1 MKQAVVVLGSLDRAS
16 HKWITLL
23 SIGRKLARIKECAFH
38 DEPPADPWA
47 DREKYY
53 YVPAET
59 LSRDQHPD
67 EAAAWTVDDLFGG
80 VVAYEFMSTK
90 LITHPLIAPDAT
102 APRGWSSAFPRQVR
116 NVVLPG
122 FSVFSAEDLIAAGDR
137 LLPNGPIRV
146 KDPYAEGGDGQWV
159 LKSAN
164 ELRRLCEIMPPE
176 ILTHGLVAE
185 EDLAKTRTYS
195 VGQLC
200 VDGTE
205 LSYFGEQRLTTDNN
219 GRKTYGG
226 TKFRAVPGDWG
237 LLSDQID
244 DPNARHVIAAARHYD
259 ACANRTLGMMASRKN
274 YDVIT
279 GTDARGEVKTA
290 VLEQSWRAGGA
301 TPGEVLALEAF
312 KQEPSLVAVDAASY
326 EVFGKASVDD
336 RSAFVCFAGDDP
348 REGPM
353 TKYAKLEAIYHADQ
367 QS

>member
-23 SIGRKLARIKECAFH
+23 SAGRKLARIKACAFE

-47 DREKYY
+47 DRERYY
-53 YVPAET
+53 YLPAET
-59 LSRDQHPD
+59 LSQDQHLD
-67 EAAAWTVDDLFGG
+67 DAAALTVDDLFGG
-80 VVAYEFMSTK
+80 VVAHRFMSTK

-102 APRGWSSAFPRQVR
+102 APPGWSSAFPRQVR

-122 FSVFSAEDLIAAGDR
+122 FSVFTAEDFIAAGDR

-146 KDPYAEGGDGQWV
+146 KDAYSEGGDGQWV
-159 LKSAN
+159 LKSGK
-164 ELRRLCEIMPPE
+164 ELRGLCETMPAE
-176 ILTHGLVAE
+176 MLANGLVVE
-185 EDLAKTRTYS
+185 EDLAKTTTYS
-195 VGQLC
+195 VGQLR

-205 LSYFGEQRLTTDNN
+205 LSYFGRQRSTTDNR
-219 GRKTYGG
+219 GRETYGG
-226 TKFRAVPGDWG
+226 TKFRAVAGDWD
-237 LLSDQID
+237 LLSDHID
-244 DPNARHVIAAARHYD
+244 DATARQVIAAARHYD

-274 YDVIT
+274 YDVIA

-301 TPGEVLALEAF
+301 TPAEVLALEAF

-326 EVFGKASVDD
+326 EVFGQASVDD
-336 RSAFVCFAGDDP
+336 RSAFVCFAGEDP

-353 TKYAKLEAIYHADQ
+353 TKYAKLEAMYHADQ
-367 QS
+367 QG